1 MSTVRFGYTI
11 VYVPDVPSALD
22 FYTRAFGLA
31 QGFVTPDGSY
41 GELVTGDT
49 TLSFASEA
57 LGESHFEHGFLRHSL
72 ANPPFGTELAFV
84 TDDVEATLAAA
95 LDAGA
100 VGLVPA
106 EVKPWGQTVAWVRDP
121 NGVLIEICT
130 PAGG

>member
-11 VYVPDVPSALD
+11 VYVPDVQRALD
-22 FYTRAFGLA
+22 FYTNAFGFE
-31 QGFVTPDGSY
+31 QRFVSPDGGY
-41 GELVTGDT
+41 GELVTGET

-57 LGESHFEHGFLRHSL
+57 LGDSHFEHGFLRHSL
-72 ANPPFGTELAFV
+72 ANPPFGTELAIV
-84 TDDVEATLAAA
+84 TDDVDATVTSA

-100 VGLVPA
+100 HPLVPS

-130 PAGG
+130 PVSG

>member
-11 VYVPDVPSALD
+11 VYVPNVQAALD
-22 FYTRAFGLA
+22 FYTQAFGLE
-31 QGFVTPDGSY
+31 QGFVSPDGGY

-57 LGESHFEHGFLRHSL
+57 LGDSHFDHGFLRHSL
-72 ANPPFGTELAFV
+72 ANPPFGTELAMV
-84 TDDVEATLAAA
+84 TDDVDATVRSAI
-95 LDAGA
+95 DAGA
-100 VGLVPA
+100 HALVPA

-130 PAGG
+130 PIG

>member
-22 FYTRAFGLA
+22 FYTRAFGFA
-31 QGFVTPDGSY
+31 AGFVSPDGSY

-84 TDDVEATLAAA
+84 TDDVDATMAAA

-100 VGLVPA
+100 VLLVPA

-121 NGVLIEICT
+121 IGVLIEICT
-130 PAGG
+130 PVGG